1 MYLVIATQPITGYKV
16 GKYETLDEAKEVI
29 KGLVAAGQRNVMI
42 AQEIPMKLKVE
53 VEF

>member
-1 MYLVIATQPITGYKV
+1 MYLVITINVLSSYNV
-16 GKYETLDEAKEVI
+16 RKYETLDEAKEVVKELVE
-29 KGLVAAGQRNVMI
+29 KGNRNVMI